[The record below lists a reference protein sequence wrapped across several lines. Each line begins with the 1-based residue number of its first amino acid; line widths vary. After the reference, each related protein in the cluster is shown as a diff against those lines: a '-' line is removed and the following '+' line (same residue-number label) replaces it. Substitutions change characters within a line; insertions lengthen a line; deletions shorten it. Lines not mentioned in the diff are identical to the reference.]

1 MVEGHSVSNL
11 TSLQQP
17 EELLESGK
25 VWRTFLSGVKKWI
38 YLWIKHIFKFSTI
51 QSPFS
56 LNRRLK
62 NTHKCRYVKRTELM
76 EITCLSVQ
84 HKQTMALMLKI
95 TQLTDAQISIGLHV
109 PKWLKFQGWVLDKAK
124 KVEFSTGPD
133 KTIKDKWLSYN
144 PVGSSVKAEVVT
156 VR

>member
-1 MVEGHSVSNL
+1 MPLCKTNRIDGDHLPICPAQAND
-11 TSLQQP
+11 
-17 EELLESGK
+17 
-25 VWRTFLSGVKKWI
+25 GV
-38 YLWIKHIFKFSTI
+38 
-51 QSPFS
+51 
-56 LNRRLK
+56 NA
-62 NTHKCRYVKRTELM
+62 E
-76 EITCLSVQ
+76 
-84 HKQTMALMLKI
+84 I
-95 TQLTDAQISIGLHV
+95 TQLTDAQTSIGLHV